1 MMCSLQSFRTF
12 ASINAVIIDDV
23 PFVDNRVVP
32 PRTAEELRVEA
43 EKRGIL
49 KRTLPVETHLTVILL
64 CPTCHE
70 RVEVDYDVW
79 CRSEL
84 PGNPAHQ
91 RFLCKKVSCGG
102 RKYIYHKMG
111 NE

>member
-1 MMCSLQSFRTF
+1 MMCNIKSFQDGIGEIKP
-12 ASINAVIIDDV
+12 AK
-23 PFVDNRVVP
+23 
-32 PRTAEELRVEA
+32 TAEELRVEA

-49 KRTLPVETHLTVILL
+49 KRSLPKETLLTVILL
-64 CPTCHE
+64 CPRCHA

-84 PGNPAHQ
+84 PETPAHH
-91 RFLCKKVSCGG
+91 RFLCKKVSCEGV
-102 RKYIYHKMG
+102 KYIYHKMG